1 MWKLLFELSDRFF
14 AVIPVKKW
22 RTFLRGTVLFDY
34 RNKLNALLCARPDLK
49 RKKMRLAKGGGSLV
63 FIFDCETFKVRKHQH
78 ESSTFN
84 RFFREKRI
92 TDALRPFC
100 SLQIPNIEFFTSNNF
115 VFYKSDYIPGK
126 LLVAIPTWKIKKYQ
140 KQISEKL
147 DEFVYK
153 KSFAN
158 PTEIEDLKTTPN
170 EPGFSWI
177 HGDMCSNILVDPKTM
192 KITGIIDW
200 EWAGYKETV
209 LEFRGLVR
217 VRKKMQRIGL
227 DKSTLVAYQQIIDKN

>member
-1 MWKLLFELSDRFF
+1 M
-14 AVIPVKKW
+14 
-22 RTFLRGTVLFDY
+22 
-34 RNKLNALLCARPDLK
+34 
-49 RKKMRLAKGGGSLV
+49 
-63 FIFDCETFKVRKHQH
+63 
-78 ESSTFN
+78 
-84 RFFREKRI
+84 
-92 TDALRPFC
+92 
-100 SLQIPNIEFFTSNNF
+100 
-115 VFYKSDYIPGK
+115 
-126 LLVAIPTWKIKKYQ
+126 VAIPTWKIKKYQ
-140 KQISEKL
+140 KQISEQL
-147 DEFVYK
+147 AEFVYK